1 MSINPSDAK
10 SPPTTR
16 GGLEPA
22 LIKNL
27 ATGSADDTVQCMF
40 NPQEYTLSKRNEY
53 SSKPAKGKN
62 KPTISFAQAGA
73 ETLKLQLFFDTY
85 ADNTDVRVHTDKLW
99 KMMRVCEE
107 KTSPSTDKGEPPHV
121 LFSWGKLEFEAVI
134 TDITQK
140 FTLFS
145 DKGIPLRTTVDVTFQ
160 QITESYAH
168 HSPQN
173 PTSGGGPAM
182 RTYTVR
188 AGDRLDLI
196 AYEVY
201 EDATLWRPIAQANGI
216 SDPRRLRT
224 GQRLVIPPLA

>member
-1 MSINPSDAK
+1 MNVNPTGK

-22 LIKNL
+22 VIRNL
-27 ATGSADDTVQCMF
+27 ATGSADDTVHCMF
-40 NPQEYTLSKRNEY
+40 NPQEYTLSKANEY
-53 SSKPAKGKN
+53 SAKPAKGKDL
-62 KPTISFAQAGA
+62 PAIIFAKAGA
-73 ETLKLQLFFDTY
+73 ETLRLQLFFDTY
-85 ADNTDVRVHTDKLW
+85 ADQTDVRVHTDKLW

-107 KTSPSTDKGEPPHV
+107 RTNASTNKGEPPHV
-121 LFSWGKLEFEAVI
+121 LFSWGHFEFEAVI

-160 QITESYAH
+160 QITDSYAH

-196 AYEVY
+196 AYQVY
-201 EDATLWRPIAQANGI
+201 EDATQWRPIAQANGI
-216 SDPRRLRT
+216 LEPHCLRE
-224 GQRLVIPPLA
+224 GQRLIIPPLA